1 MIRPAARAARARPF
15 DPRLLRFS
23 RSSRPFLLACVVLGL
38 LGAAAV
44 LAQAVLLAHMITA
57 VFRQGA
63 NLTAIGT
70 QLALLIGVV
79 VLRGLLAY
87 TQETAAARAAATVKS
102 QLRTTLLRQTVTLG
116 PDWLADEQGGR
127 LAQLATRGVEAVDAY
142 FARYLPQ
149 LVLTGLVPPTFVI
162 VIWVTDWLSGLIVL
176 LTLPVVVVFL
186 VLIGQA
192 TERQSR
198 RQWRSL
204 ERLSHHFLD
213 VVDGLTTLRVFGRAA
228 LQGRSIAAVTDAY
241 RRTTMSVLRV
251 SFLSSFVLELAAS
264 LSVALVAVQ
273 LGLRLLGG
281 DIGLGAALLILLL
294 APDVYLPLRQLGAAH
309 HAAEE
314 GRAATSGVLDV
325 IELPSPSVGR
335 RSVPPVARHGL
346 LVRDVLIGRAG
357 RAGLAPVSLD
367 VAPGELVALTG
378 PSGSGKSTLLAVLL
392 GFVRPDAGSVRVGE
406 VDLADADPDAWR
418 AQIAWVPQRAA
429 LLPGSVAE
437 NVALGVSDATDA
449 EVSDALEL
457 AAADDIDP
465 VRMLGEG
472 GVGLS
477 AGERQRVALAR
488 AYLRAERGAGLL
500 LLDEPTAHL
509 DGPTRDRVLD
519 GLRRI
524 VAGRC
529 VLLVVHDSALAAAAD
544 RIVRIEPAPDTRTVK
559 QTNTSTRPEPGTP
572 VTVAP

>member
-15 DPRLLRFS
+15 DPRLLRYG
-23 RSSRPFLLACVVLGL
+23 RSSRPYLAVCMLLGL
-38 LGAAAV
+38 PGAAAV
-44 LAQAVLLAHMITA
+44 LAQAALLADMITA
-57 VFRQGA
+57 VFSPGRGS
-63 NLTAIGT
+63 GR
-70 QLALLIGVV
+70 GR
-79 VLRGLLAY
+79 LRSSHCSSGSSSCARCWPMPRRRRRPGGGHG
-87 TQETAAARAAATVKS
+87 EIAAAHRAAAPGGRA
-102 QLRTTLLRQTVTLG
+102 RTG
-116 PDWLADEQGGR
+116 LAGRVEQGGE
-127 LAQLATRGVEAVDAY
+127 LAQLATRGIDAVDAY

-149 LVLTGLVPPTFVI
+149 LVLTCLVPPTFVI

-176 LTLPVVVVFL
+176 VTLPVVVMFL

-228 LQGRSIAAVTDAY
+228 LQRRSIAAVTDSY

-281 DIGLGAALLILLL
+281 DIGLGAAPADTAAGPRRLPAAAPARRGPPRGRGGAGRHLRRTRRPRSPL
-294 APDVYLPLRQLGAAH
+294 AAGRSTIGSAGGPA
-309 HAAEE
+309 
-314 GRAATSGVLDV
+314 RAASCGTCV
-325 IELPSPSVGR
+325 
-335 RSVPPVARHGL
+335 
-346 LVRDVLIGRAG
+346 IGRAG
-357 RAGLAPVSLD
+357 RSRLGAGLARR
-367 VAPGELVALTG
+367 G
-378 PSGSGKSTLLAVLL
+378 PRRAG
-392 GFVRPDAGSVRVGE
+392 RPDRSEREPASRRCWPCCSASSGPTRDRSGWARWTWPRRTPSV
-406 VDLADADPDAWR
+406 WR
-418 AQIAWVPQRAA
+418 AQIAWVPQSRGVAARLGGRERRARGERRNRRRGA
-429 LLPGSVAE
+429 R
-437 NVALGVSDATDA
+437 
-449 EVSDALEL
+449 ALEL

-465 VRMLGEG
+465 ERMLGEG
-472 GVGLS
+472 GAGLS

-529 VLLVVHDSALAAAAD
+529 VLLVVHDRRWPPPPTASCGSNPHPT
-544 RIVRIEPAPDTRTVK
+544 PA
-559 QTNTSTRPEPGTP
+559 
-572 VTVAP
+572 

>member
-1 MIRPAARAARARPF
+1 M
-15 DPRLLRFS
+15 L
-23 RSSRPFLLACVVLGL
+23 LGL

-44 LAQAVLLAHMITA
+44 LAQAVLLAYMITA

-63 NLTAIGT
+63 DLTAIGA
-70 QLALLIGVV
+70 QLALLIVIV

-87 TQETAAARAAATVKS
+87 AQETAAARAAATVKS
-102 QLRTTLLRQTVTLG
+102 QLRTALLRQTVRLG

-127 LAQLATRGVEAVDAY
+127 LAQLAVRGVDAVDAY
-142 FARYLPQ
+142 FVRYLPQ

-186 VLIGQA
+186 GLIGQA
-192 TERQSR
+192 TERQSQ

-204 ERLSHHFLD
+204 ERLSQHFLD

-228 LQGRSIAAVTDAY
+228 VQQRSIAAVTDSY

-314 GRAATSGVLDV
+314 GRTATSGVLDV
-325 IELPSPSVGR
+325 LDLPSPPVGR
-335 RSVPPVARHGL
+335 RSVPPVTRHGL
-346 LVRDVLIGRAG
+346 VVRDVLVGRSGRAD
-357 RAGLAPVSLD
+357 LAPVSLE
-367 VAPGELVALTG
+367 VAPGELVALAG
-378 PSGSGKSTLLAVLL
+378 PSGTGKSTLLAVLL

-406 VDLADADPDAWR
+406 VDLADADPELWR

-449 EVSDALEL
+449 EVRGALEL

-465 VRMLGEG
+465 ERMLGEG
-472 GVGLS
+472 GAGLS
-477 AGERQRVALAR
+477 AGERQRVTLAR
-488 AYLRAERGAGLL
+488 AYLRAERGAGLI

-524 VAGRC
+524 GAGRC
-529 VLLVVHDSALAAAAD
+529 VLLVVHDAALAAAAD
-544 RIVRIEPAPDTRTVK
+544 RIVRIEPAPDVCMIKRAS
-559 QTNTSTRPEPGTP
+559 TSTRHEPGAP
-572 VTVAP
+572 VAVAP